1 MTGLLTAVA
10 LTLGLLGATPETQG
24 APCEGPAQCARGEL
38 CLAGQCRGG
47 SQRALITKLDVLA
60 IPDPLVVG
68 QGRFLHDEARRVR
81 RMLAD
86 DLTWTGF
93 YDLLP
98 SSEMPPGHRAE
109 GVSPTAVDR
118 GAWRRAGA
126 NRVLKVRLVAD
137 GAPGA
142 YRLTLR
148 LIDLERYAAV
158 DLPGHD
164 VLVPPG
170 GTRQVLAR
178 WINALVAHDT
188 GMAGVVGT
196 RVLASVQVRSG
207 IKEIGVMDVDGRAFR
222 FVTGNGSL
230 NLGPAWGPED
240 EIGYMSYASG
250 NPDWIVDGSPR
261 SDRPGLNAAGCWSP
275 DGAWLALS
283 VAEGTNSDVVILFGD
298 TGEEHVRLTDHPAVD
313 TSPTWSPDARRLAFV
328 SDRTGS
334 PQIWLASLSTGD
346 LRRVSRGGYVT
357 SPDWSPI
364 GETLVYA
371 KQVGS
376 DTFVIVRHDL
386 DTDQVTRLTSPDVSS
401 ESPSFSADGRF
412 LVFQRRGGD
421 KVPRLWIMHA
431 DGSHARPISTPDYPM
446 FAPDWHRRSRSQ
458 P

>member
-1 MTGLLTAVA
+1 MTGLLTAAA
-10 LTLGLLGATPETQG
+10 LTLGLLSTTPEVGG
-24 APCEGPAQCARGEL
+24 APCESPAQCARGEL

-60 IPDPLVVG
+60 IPEPLVVG

-118 GAWRRAGA
+118 GAWRRSGA

-170 GTRQVLAR
+170 GTRQAIAR

-207 IKEIGVMDVDGRAFR
+207 VKEIGVMDVDGRAFR

-230 NLGPAWGPED
+230 NLGPAWGPIEL
-240 EIGYMSYASG
+240 E
-250 NPDWIVDGSPR
+250 
-261 SDRPGLNAAGCWSP
+261 
-275 DGAWLALS
+275 
-283 VAEGTNSDVVILFGD
+283 
-298 TGEEHVRLTDHPAVD
+298 
-313 TSPTWSPDARRLAFV
+313 
-328 SDRTGS
+328 
-334 PQIWLASLSTGD
+334 
-346 LRRVSRGGYVT
+346 
-357 SPDWSPI
+357 
-364 GETLVYA
+364 
-371 KQVGS
+371 K
-376 DTFVIVRHDL
+376 
-386 DTDQVTRLTSPDVSS
+386 DQ
-401 ESPSFSADGRF
+401 
-412 LVFQRRGGD
+412 
-421 KVPRLWIMHA
+421 
-431 DGSHARPISTPDYPM
+431 
-446 FAPDWHRRSRSQ
+446 
-458 P
+458 